1 MKHLNSF
8 LLKTAL
14 LIAMVLGIT
23 FSAKADYDI
32 ERDGVYYAYTYYDTD
47 LNDYF
52 EYDGPHN
59 TFPYDEDGD
68 WMFGYP
74 NNSTVA
80 VTYGDSKY
88 TGSVSI
94 PSMIYLTYLW
104 DYFTAD
110 VTSIGYRA
118 FISCN
123 QLTRVYLPSSIDSI
137 GATAFYACTN
147 LQSIEFGGNE
157 TFIGDHAFVGCT
169 SLQSVTI
176 PDGVKSLETECF
188 WKCSNLKT
196 VVIGSGMQSM
206 VIGCFKACSSI
217 TSITCKAMTPPSIGS
232 TTFDSNVYTNATLYV
247 PADAVESYKSAT
259 YWKNFT
265 NIKAIPGTGIDINAT
280 NFPDANFRSYML
292 SLYPQGYL
300 TSSDIN
306 SLTSLNVAN
315 KGIVNMKGIE
325 LLTGLKELRCWGN
338 SFSTLDLSSNTK
350 LTYLDCAPNLSL
362 TSLNVRYCPDLENLI
377 CYSTSIQSLNLAYN
391 SKLKS
396 VSCYNTKLVSLSLIN
411 KNQLAS
417 INVKNTP
424 TLESLDCYNNVLT
437 TLDVTGCTGLKSLKC
452 YYNDDLTA
460 ITGLGDCK
468 AITYLDCEDCA
479 ITDLSAVESM
489 TNIVHFYG
497 RNNRISSFSLNNK
510 SQLIYV
516 RISGNTNLTTL
527 RCSGNSKLNT
537 LYMQNCPALKSAWIT
552 MCDLSSLDVTGC
564 TALNDLAC
572 WQNHISGNSMTIL
585 VNSLPTVSG
594 TPGQFAVLDN
604 VNEGNVITDQ
614 QVLAANRKN
623 WVCKRWTGSGWEII
637 SVLQPGD
644 VDGNGYVNIA
654 DVSALIDILLS
665 STTSAPATADVNGDG
680 HVNISDVS
688 ALIDILL
695 GAN

>member
-1 MKHLNSF
+1 MKHLNSL

-14 LIAMVLGIT
+14 LIAMFLGIT

-32 ERDGVYYAYTYYDTD
+32 VRDGIYYLYTLYDTD
-47 LNDYF
+47 LDDYF
-52 EYDGPHN
+52 DYDGPHN
-59 TFPYDEDGD
+59 TFPYDEYGD

-80 VTYGDSKY
+80 VTSGDTKY
-88 TGSVSI
+88 TGYVSI

-110 VTSIGYRA
+110 VTSIASSA
-118 FISCN
+118 FMYCN
-123 QLTRVYLPSSIDSI
+123 QLTGVDLPFSIDTI
-137 GATAFYACTN
+137 GASAFYGCNN

-157 TFIGDHAFVGCT
+157 TFIGDHAFVSCS

-176 PDGVKSLETECF
+176 PDRVTALRTECF
-188 WKCSNLKT
+188 WKCYNLKT
-196 VVIGSGMQSM
+196 VVIGSAMQIISD
-206 VIGCFKACSSI
+206 GFKACSSL
-217 TSITCKAMTPPSIGS
+217 TSITCKAMTPPSIS
-232 TTFDSNVYTNATLYV
+232 SATFDSDRYTNATLYV
-247 PADAVESYKSAT
+247 PADAVEAYKSAA

-292 SLYPQGYL
+292 SLYPKGYL
-300 TSSDIN
+300 TTSDIN
-306 SLTSLNVAN
+306 SLTSLNIAN
-315 KGIVNMKGIE
+315 KNIANLKGIE
-325 LLTGLKELRCWGN
+325 LLTGLRELRCWNN

-350 LTYLDCAPNLSL
+350 LTYLDCAPNSSL

-377 CYSTSIQSLNLAYN
+377 CYSTGIQSLYLAYN

-396 VSCYNTKLVSLSLIN
+396 LTCYNTKLVSLSVTN
-411 KNQLAS
+411 KDQLTY

-424 TLESLDCYNNVLT
+424 TLESLDCYSDALM
-437 TLDVTGCTGLKSLKC
+437 TLDVTGCTGLTSLKC

-489 TNIVHFYG
+489 NNIERFYG
-497 RNNRISSFSLNNK
+497 RNNRISTFSLNNK
-510 SQLIYV
+510 PQLTYV
-516 RISGNTNLTTL
+516 RISGNPNLTTL
-527 RCSGNSKLNT
+527 RCSGNSQLQT
-537 LYMQNCPALKSAWIT
+537 IYMQNCPALKSAWIT
-552 MCDLSSLDVTGC
+552 MCNLLSLDVTGC

-572 WQNHISGNSMTIL
+572 WQNYISVNNMTTL

-594 TPGQFAVLDN
+594 APGQFAVLDN

-623 WVCKRWTGSGWEII
+623 WDCKKWNGYGWEII

-654 DVSALIDILLS
+654 DVSGLIDILLS
-665 STTSAPATADVNGDG
+665 STTTPPATADVNGDG

-688 ALIDILL
+688 ALIDMLL